1 MVLLLSLSQ
10 VMVGSYLTLH
20 LLAKDN
26 PKELKYRC
34 LTFLVA
40 SLGSVTVSSAIVY
53 LPDFDIMRSF
63 IMTSLSL
70 VAILALSMNRWDVK
84 RACWYFGH

>member
-1 MVLLLSLSQ
+1 MVLLLTLSQ

-20 LLAKDN
+20 LLAKEN
-26 PKELKYRC
+26 QKELKYRC
-34 LTFLVA
+34 ITFLTA
-40 SLGSVTVSSAIVY
+40 SLGSVTVSTAIVY
-53 LPDFDIMRSF
+53 LPDFSLLRSF

-84 RACWYFGH
+84 RVCWYFGH

>member
-1 MVLLLSLSQ
+1 MILLLTLSQ
-10 VMVGSYLTLH
+10 VLVGSYLTLR
-20 LLAKDN
+20 LLAKEN
-26 PKELKYRC
+26 HKELKYRC

-53 LPDFDIMRSF
+53 LPDFSLLRSF

-70 VAILALSMNRWDVK
+70 VALLALSMNRWDVK
-84 RACWYFGH
+84 RVCWFLGH